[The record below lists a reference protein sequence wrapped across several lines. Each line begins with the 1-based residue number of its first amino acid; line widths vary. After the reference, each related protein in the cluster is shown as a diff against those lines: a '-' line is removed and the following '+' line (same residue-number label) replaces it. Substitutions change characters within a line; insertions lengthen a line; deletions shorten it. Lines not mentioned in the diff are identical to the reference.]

1 MTYPQN
7 RRKQIIWVRV
17 LEPAALRLAD
27 CCPIC
32 TVEELQV
39 AVSKEHIQHKKTQVA
54 SVKKQQYLRYY
65 HYVVPKASG
74 SLIRRAI
81 TCRTYRCLQ
90 FQSQKKTPKKTEK
103 FVRTPTRRKM
113 IIIPVKEK
121 LKLARQTSLHR
132 HKGNS
137 ISSTYFPSRI
147 KTLRT
152 DLQLK
157 IRSLS

>member
-81 TCRTYRCLQ
+81 TCRAYRCLQ
-90 FQSQKKTPKKTEK
+90 FQSPKKK
-103 FVRTPTRRKM
+103 KKNPKKDR
-113 IIIPVKEK
+113 
-121 LKLARQTSLHR
+121 
-132 HKGNS
+132 
-137 ISSTYFPSRI
+137 
-147 KTLRT
+147 
-152 DLQLK
+152 K
-157 IRSLS
+157 IRKDANKKKNDNHPSQGKTKISTTDITTPS